1 MLGPHCLDGSQP
13 NHGGVTSAN
22 LGFFVCKRQVLLGFL
37 HKALVRSQWSN
48 PDKVDYDFHGK

>member
-13 NHGGVTSAN
+13 NHGGVSRRTLVS
-22 LGFFVCKRQVLLGFL
+22 LSVRGRFYWVSS
-37 HKALVRSQWSN
+37 HKALVRSQWGN